1 MGRQV
6 MGVGGLTEDVTD
18 GADPT
23 ERAPVIASPERATGL
38 HVWTLI
44 AAITIAAAALIAFP
58 VTNLSAPADV
68 PGHPSLVLVLL
79 VLGFAF
85 AELAVVYLPIGRN
98 AHSLTLNEI
107 PLVVGLFV
115 LPPTHFV
122 AARLIGA
129 VVPLAWR
136 NRRSLRKLAFNLAQY
151 ALEAA
156 TVVLLFQFVL
166 GDAPPLS
173 PRGWLAVGVAVVTSD
188 LLGTMLITL
197 VIAAHTGT
205 RPQVDR
211 EVIQFGPLGPLV
223 NASFALVLVYVITV
237 DWRAVW
243 TVGVVVGVL
252 ALAQRSQHNLRRR
265 TDSLEQLGRFT
276 GEMGAQLDV
285 DAAAQ
290 AAITWI
296 SSGLKAEV
304 VELTL
309 TGAFAGHSRRWVT
322 PYDGPVRESS
332 GDGLGAAMAPWLHD
346 GPLLVGR
353 RTRDRALAAALRTAG
368 VRSVLAMPLRGD
380 DGVIGTL
387 VVGDRLGDVETFT
400 RSDLR
405 ELEAVGN
412 HLSVALRNARRADL
426 IREQT
431 EEQLRRS
438 LHDDLTGLP
447 NRRHLEHSVAEHL
460 AAGGQASAILLD
472 LDRFKD
478 INDTLG
484 HHTGDALLRMV
495 ADRLRR
501 SARGD
506 ALVARLG
513 GDEFAVILLGGD
525 EASTASVTAMVRH
538 AFTLP
543 FELDELQVTV
553 EASLGV
559 AAGDGQSAAADL
571 LRQADIAMY
580 AAKARRTG
588 VELYRPELEVGSP
601 QRLTVLTELRNAI
614 AHGELAV
621 HFQPK
626 VRLRDGVVIGAEALV
641 RWNHPGRGIIGP
653 DEFIPVAEHSGLI
666 TPLTFSVL
674 RQSLE
679 ACASWRR
686 AGRPLGVAV
695 NISPRSLL
703 DPSFVD
709 EVARALAAVEVPAS
723 AVTLEITESS
733 LMADPERA
741 IEAMQRLR
749 SLGLH
754 LSIDDL
760 GTGYSSLSYLQR
772 LPVSEVKVD
781 RSFLRPGTTE
791 VDPFA
796 LVGAIVDLGHRLDRH
811 VVAEGVEDEATW
823 RRLQQLGCDSAQGYW
838 MSPALPA
845 EEFESWLEQWQA
857 PRAAPLRIL
866 R

>member
-1 MGRQV
+1 MGI
-6 MGVGGLTEDVTD
+6 GGLRHQPSEPDDAAEV
-18 GADPT
+18 
-23 ERAPVIASPERATGL
+23 APAREPATGVQ
-38 HVWTLI
+38 VWTLI
-44 AAITIAAAALIAFP
+44 AAITAAAAAVIGLRVAE
-58 VTNLSAPADV
+58 LSSPPDL
-68 PGHPSLVLVLL
+68 PGHPGLVLVML
-79 VLGFAF
+79 VLGFAL
-85 AELAVVYLPIGRN
+85 AEMAVVYLPIGRN

-107 PLVVGLFV
+107 PLVVGLFIM
-115 LPPTHFV
+115 PPTHFV
-122 AARLIGA
+122 LARVLGAAI
-129 VVPLAWR
+129 PLAWR

-156 TVVLLFQFVL
+156 TVVVLYQLVL
-166 GDAPPLS
+166 GDSAPLS
-173 PRGWLAVGVAVVTSD
+173 PRGWLAVGAAVVTSD

-205 RPQVDR
+205 RPQLERD
-211 EVIQFGPLGPLV
+211 VIQFGPLGPLV
-223 NASFALVLVYVITV
+223 NASFALVLVYVVTV

-296 SSGLKAEV
+296 SRGFKAEV

-309 TGAFAGHSRRWVT
+309 TETFAGRGRRWLT
-322 PYDGPVRESS
+322 PFDGPVVESS
-332 GDGLGAAMAPWLHD
+332 DAGLAAALVPWLHQ

-353 RTRDRALAAALRTAG
+353 RTRDRALAATLRDAG
-368 VRSVLAMPLRGD
+368 LRSVLAMPLRGD
-380 DGVIGTL
+380 DGVIGAL
-387 VVGDRLGDVETFT
+387 LVGDRLGDVETFT

-438 LHDDLTGLP
+438 LHDELTGLP
-447 NRRHLEHSVAEHL
+447 NRRHLEHALSEHVT
-460 AAGGQASAILLD
+460 AGGQASAILLD

-495 ADRLRR
+495 ADRLLR
-501 SARGD
+501 SARSD

-513 GDEFAVILLGGD
+513 GDEFAVLLLDGD
-525 EASTASVTAMVRH
+525 EAGTASVAAMVRH

-559 AAGDGQSAAADL
+559 AATGPDTDAGDL

-580 AAKARRTG
+580 AAKTRRTG
-588 VELYRPELEVGSP
+588 IEVYRRELEAGSP

-614 AHGELAV
+614 AHGELTV

-626 VRLRDGVVIGAEALV
+626 VRLLDGAVIGAEALV
-641 RWNHPGRGIIGP
+641 RWSHPERGFIGP
-653 DEFIPVAEHSGLI
+653 DEFVPVAEHSGLI

-674 RQSLE
+674 RQSLD

-686 AGRPLGVAV
+686 AGRPLGIAV

-703 DPSFVD
+703 DPAFVD

-741 IEAMQRLR
+741 IDAMQRLR
-749 SLGLH
+749 SLGLQ

-772 LPVSEVKVD
+772 LPVSEVKID
-781 RSFLRPGTTE
+781 RSFLAPDQAEGANA
-791 VDPFA
+791 DAFA
-796 LVGAIVDLGHRLDRH
+796 IVGAIVDLGHRLGRH
-811 VVAEGVEDEATW
+811 VVAEGVEDEVTW

-845 EEFESWLEQWQA
+845 EEFAVWLDQWHE
-857 PRAAPLRIL
+857 PRSVALRVL